1 MKNDYWLIQTGDNP
15 SADFFIRPELSAL
28 GEYRVLNCADLP
40 PSLTDKQKATVKV
53 SLVFV
58 RYLSREWIRWI
69 EDNRS
74 VVEHVIYFMD
84 DDLFDLKA
92 HKGLS
97 LRYRWKLYRNA
108 FRFRAWLRN
117 NNAQLWVSTDWLAE
131 KYADWQ
137 PRILMPGSP
146 YCDSQAQKT
155 VFYHGS
161 ASHSEEMRWLLPVIE
176 TVLEQDSSLC
186 FEIIGD
192 KSVRSLLSGLPR
204 VNVLHPMS
212 WQAYKA
218 LVSRPGRTIGLAPL
232 LDSDFNNARSFTKF
246 FDITQA
252 GAVGIYADH
261 PVYHPVVEHESN
273 GLLLPMDQQRWIS
286 AILELSC
293 EAYERERMIENARKF
308 L

>member
-1 MKNDYWLIQTGDNP
+1 MKHNYWLIQAGDNP
-15 SADFFIRPELSAL
+15 SADFFVRPELSAL
-28 GEYRVLNCADLP
+28 GEYRVLNCADIP
-40 PSLTDKQKATVKV
+40 PDLTDKQEATEKV

-58 RYLSREWIRWI
+58 RYLSQEWVRWI
-69 EDNRS
+69 EANSS
-74 VVEHVIYFMD
+74 VVEQVIYFMD
-84 DDLFDLKA
+84 DDLLDLKA

-97 LRYRWKLYRNA
+97 LRYRWKLYSNA
-108 FRFRAWLRN
+108 FRFRSWLRKN
-117 NNAQLWVSTDWLAE
+117 QVQLWVSTSWLAE
-131 KYADWQ
+131 KYVDWQ
-137 PRILMPGSP
+137 PRIINPDSP
-146 YCDSQAQKT
+146 YRDSPVQKT

-161 ASHSEEMRWLLPVIE
+161 ASHSKEMRWLLPVIKE
-176 TVLEQDSSLC
+176 VLKLDASLS

-192 KSVRSLLSGLPR
+192 KSVRELLSGLPR

-261 PVYHPVVEHESN
+261 PVYRPVVEHESN
-273 GLLLPMDQQRWIS
+273 GMLLPMDQQRWIS
-286 AILELSC
+286 TILELSHASC
-293 EAYERERMIENARKF
+293 ERERMIEKARKV